1 MHTDNKNKNIV
12 ILGEGPSQSLDD
24 TTLTTNTKYPT
35 NFTQLRKRSVLSLH
49 YNGSNSFLF
58 FMLQK
63 HINSNQ
69 KTLK

>member
-1 MHTDNKNKNIV
+1 MHIDNKNKDIV

-24 TTLTTNTKYPT
+24 TTSTTEAKYPT
-35 NFTQLRKRSVLSLH
+35 NFTQLRKRFVLSLH

-63 HINSNQ
+63 YINSNQ